1 VNGLAKMSLL
11 VCLMLGAYSLQQV
24 VYATS
29 SQKTIL
35 SPPAPAINNDE
46 TSSSVLDYWLS
57 RLQPTTLSLQA
68 QRQELQWFI
77 QISQPFRGRKIKV
90 ASEILAV
97 HEYESRILAQ
107 AFTDLTGIEVVHDLM
122 PEGKLVEHIQ
132 KQMKGGPQ
140 EYAAYI
146 NDSDFIGT
154 HYRYGRTVVLSD
166 WMAGQG
172 KDVTLPTLDLK
183 DFIGLPFTTGPDGR
197 IYQLPDQ
204 QFANLYWFRYDW
216 FTRPE
221 LKARFRARYGYE
233 LGVPLNWSAYQ
244 DIADF
249 FTNQVKEIDGVRVYG
264 HMDYGK
270 PDPSLGWRF
279 TDAWLSMA
287 GAASPGY
294 PNGYPIDEWGIRVQ
308 GCTPVGASV
317 QRGGAVN
324 SPAAVYA
331 LQKYLY
337 WLKNYAPPGSDEL
350 DFNQAGAIP
359 AQGNIAQQ
367 VFWYSAFTKD
377 LLQTDILNNQDGSP
391 KWRMAPSPYG
401 AYWQEGM
408 QRGYQDVGSWTLLE
422 NSTLDDRKMA
432 WLYAQFTVSK
442 SVSLAKL
449 LAGFTPIRDSD
460 IYSSELTRQ
469 ASKLGGLVE
478 FYRSPARISWTP
490 TGINVPDY
498 PALSKLWWPN
508 IALARQGKLSP
519 QQALDKLAHEM
530 DNTLSALV
538 REPMQRCGP
547 KLAESETLQYWF
559 SLKDGPRPKL
569 LNEAPPGKTVDYD
582 LLLRVWQEGGDAK

>member
-1 VNGLAKMSLL
+1 MRSDEAS
-11 VCLMLGAYSLQQV
+11 
-24 VYATS
+24 
-29 SQKTIL
+29 
-35 SPPAPAINNDE
+35 APA
-46 TSSSVLDYWLS
+46 LDYWML
-57 RLQPTTLSLQA
+57 RLQPTTLNQST

-77 QISQPFRGRKIKV
+77 QASQPFRGRKIRV
-90 ASEILAV
+90 ASENLAV
-97 HEYESRILAQ
+97 HEYESRVLAK
-107 AFTDLTGIEVVHDLM
+107 AFTDLTGIGVIHDLM

-132 KQMKGGPQ
+132 KQMQGGAQ

-154 HYRYGRTVVLSD
+154 HYRSGKTVVLSD
-166 WMAGQG
+166 WMVGQG

-249 FTNQVKEIDGVRVYG
+249 FTNQVKVIDGVRIYG

-270 PDPSLGWRF
+270 ADPSLGWRF

-287 GAASPGY
+287 GAASHGY
-294 PNGYPIDEWGIRVQ
+294 PNGYPIDEWGIRVE
-308 GCTPVGASV
+308 GCIPVGASIE
-317 QRGGAVN
+317 RGGAVN

-331 LQKYLY
+331 LQQYLD
-337 WLKNYAPPGSDEL
+337 WLKHYAPPGSDEL
-350 DFNQAGAIP
+350 DFNQAGAVP
-359 AQGNIAQQ
+359 SKGNIAQQ

-377 LLQTDILNNQDGSP
+377 LLQAEALNNQDGSP
-391 KWRMAPSPYG
+391 KWRMAPSPHG

-408 QRGYQDVGSWTLLE
+408 QRGYQDVGAWTLLE
-422 NSTLDDRKMA
+422 NSSLDERKMA

-442 SVSLAKL
+442 SVSLTKF

-469 ASKLGGLVE
+469 APKLGGLVE

-498 PALSKLWWPN
+498 AALSKLWWPN
-508 IALARQGKLSP
+508 IALARKGKLSP
-519 QQALDKLAHEM
+519 QQALDSLAREM
-530 DNTLSALV
+530 DNTLSELA

-547 KLAESETLQYWF
+547 RLADPRTPQYWF
-559 SLKDGPRPKL
+559 SLKDGPRPRL
-569 LNEAPPGKTVDYD
+569 LDEMPPGKTIDYD
-582 LLLRVWQEGGDAK
+582 LLLRIWQEGGDAK